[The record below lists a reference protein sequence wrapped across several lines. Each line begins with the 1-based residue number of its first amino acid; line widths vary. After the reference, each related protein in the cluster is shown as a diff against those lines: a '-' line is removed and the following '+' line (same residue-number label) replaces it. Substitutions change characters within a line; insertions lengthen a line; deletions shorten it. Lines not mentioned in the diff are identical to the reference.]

1 MPAEQ
6 SGVPVV
12 TIDGPTASGKGAVA
26 QGVAERLGWHYLDSG
41 ALYRLV
47 ALQAIRAGIAFDDEP
62 ALARLAAGLPA
73 DFDGQSILLGGE
85 DVSLAIR
92 EPVVGDTASRIAVF
106 PQVRGALLARQ
117 RAFRQAPG
125 LVADG
130 RDMASIVFTDAPL
143 KVFLTAAVA
152 TRARRRHKQLIEK
165 GFSANLTDLQKD
177 LERRDERDENRE
189 VAPLKPLRESVVI
202 DSSEMDL
209 ESVIAAVVNLADETF
224 GRQ

>member
-1 MPAEQ
+1 MPADQ
-6 SGVPVV
+6 AGVPVV

-26 QGVAERLGWHYLDSG
+26 QGVARRLGWHYLDSG

-47 ALQAIRAGIAFDDEP
+47 ALQALGSGVALDDEP
-62 ALARLAAGLPA
+62 ALAGLANGLPA
-73 DFDGQSILLGGE
+73 QFEGETILLAGQ

-106 PQVRGALLARQ
+106 PAVREALLARQ
-117 RAFRQAPG
+117 RAFRRAPG

-165 GFSANLTDLQKD
+165 GFSTKLTDLQKD

-189 VAPLKPLRESVVI
+189 VAPLKPLEESVII

-209 ESVIAAVVNLADETF
+209 ESVIAAVVKLADETF
-224 GRQ
+224 GGS